1 MAFKLETNVPEYYP
15 ETSRDF
21 QLLCRILDIYLSAL
35 IEEAA
40 QMSGNWGV
48 EGLSDKL
55 LPLMAHKL
63 GYLEGSYIPPRVLR
77 NICRVYPTALKHKGT
92 LEAVRELAHAVLS
105 ADQPVNS
112 LEVSAAIDSSGLP
125 QVFVVADTASTG
137 LDLYLTPIISQVL
150 PAGVELRTKLGLSL
164 LQSVATTLQPVSSV
178 YRIRHNLAATSQ
190 VGNEPEQVPEL
201 AGSGDWN
208 TALSELGKKDE
219 KDNLK
224 IAYSRV
230 GVGTVVGSTIEDE
243 SKLVVRDPQL
253 SDDIE
258 G

>member
-35 IEEAA
+35 IERAA

-137 LDLYLTPIISQVL
+137 LDLYLTSIISQVL
-150 PAGVELRTKLGLSL
+150 PAGVELRTRLGLSL

-190 VGNEPEQVPEL
+190 VGNKPETVPEP
-201 AGSGDWN
+201 AEGKTDWN
-208 TALSELGKKDE
+208 TALSELGEAD
-219 KDNLK
+219 DSLK

-230 GVGTVVGSTIEDE
+230 GVGTVVGSTINDM
-243 SKLVVRDPQL
+243 SNLVVRDPQL
-253 SDDIE
+253 RD